1 MHVLLRLPQFTVII
15 LKCPPWLRWYII
27 DKTHFNCRDQKSWF
41 VALKVYPSI
50 PVIRVGKLVYINTRY
65 TRPAD
70 RFSELFIEDRHRSMK
85 YSGRLSRLLNCRQVL
100 ASRHHVYIMNGSNL
114 DSIYGVGVKNLPNW
128 NCNCFCA
135 LLRTFKCIQHALF

>member
-1 MHVLLRLPQFTVII
+1 M
-15 LKCPPWLRWYII
+15 
-27 DKTHFNCRDQKSWF
+27 DQKSWF
-41 VALKVYPSI
+41 GALKVYRSI

-70 RFSELFIEDRHRSMK
+70 RFSVHRYQFSEDRHRNMK

-135 LLRTFKCIQHALF
+135 LLRTFKCIQHCFTKYAITCTHTYTVTYALYIS